1 MAIQSP
7 KGTKDMLPQDSSAWQ
22 WIEQTMRQEA
32 ALAGYLEIRTP
43 VFEHTELF
51 ERGVGDTTDIVQ
63 KEMYTFLDKGGRS
76 ITLKPEGTAGTVRAF
91 VQGKLYAGPLPVKL
105 YYLNS
110 PIFRYENP
118 QSGRLRE
125 HHQFGM
131 ECFGSREPTADAEL
145 ITTILHILGRLRLR
159 DLGVNINSIGCP
171 ACRPGYHQALKAF
184 LRARLDQ
191 LCPVCKERFE
201 KNPLR
206 VLDCKEARCVS
217 ATQEAPEMPDYL
229 CQECEEH
236 FATLKALL
244 TAQSTPYQVNPRIVR
259 GLDYYTKTVFEIT
272 MRTSRG
278 DLALC
283 GGGRYDGLVEEIGG
297 PVTPGVGFGIG
308 TERILMELASQ
319 GIGTPSPSTTDVF
332 VAHLGDEAL
341 LPAFLL
347 TQQLRRQGL
356 KSDSDHIRRS
366 LKAQL
371 RFADKLGVILLV
383 IVGGEELARGK
394 VKIKDMCTGAE
405 TEVEGGQ
412 AVGYIQQK
420 LSEKREEEKHG

>member
-7 KGTKDMLPQDSSAWQ
+7 KGTKDMLPQDSAAWQ
-22 WIEQTMRQEA
+22 RIEQTMRQEA

-51 ERGVGDTTDIVQ
+51 ERGVGDSTDIVQ

-76 ITLKPEGTAGTVRAF
+76 LTLKPEGTAGTARAL
-91 VQGKLYAGPLPVKL
+91 VQGKLYAGPLPTKM
-105 YYLNS
+105 YYLNA

-131 ECFGSREPTADAEL
+131 ECFGSKEPTADAEL
-145 ITTILHILGRLRLR
+145 IITILHILNRLGLK
-159 DLGVNINSIGCP
+159 DLGVSINSIGCP
-171 ACRPGYHQALKAF
+171 VCRPDYHKALKDF
-184 LRARLDQ
+184 LRERLDS
-191 LCPVCKERFE
+191 LCPQCRERFE

-206 VLDCKEARCVS
+206 VLDCKEEQCIR
-217 ATQEAPEMPDYL
+217 ATREAPSILEHL
-229 CQECEEH
+229 CQECDTH
-236 FATLKALL
+236 FSAFKALL
-244 TAQSTPYQVNPRIVR
+244 SAQEVRYQVDPRIVR

-297 PVTPGVGFGIG
+297 PALPGVGFGIG
-308 TERILMELASQ
+308 TERILMELSSQ
-319 GIGTPSPSTTDVF
+319 GIEAPLPRPCDVF
-332 VAHLGDEAL
+332 VASLGEEARI
-341 LPAFLL
+341 PAFLM
-347 TQQLRRQGL
+347 TQRLRRFQI
-356 KSDSDHIRRS
+356 KADCDHNKRS

-371 RFADKLGVILLV
+371 RFADKLGVKLLM
-383 IVGGEELARGK
+383 IVGGDELARGAVK
-394 VKIKDMCTGAE
+394 VKDMGTGDE
-405 TEVEGGQ
+405 TEVKTEQ
-412 AVGYIQQK
+412 APGYIQQK
-420 LSEKREEEKHG
+420 LAEKGEDVGHG

>member
-1 MAIQSP
+1 
-7 KGTKDMLPQDSSAWQ
+7 
-22 WIEQTMRQEA
+22 
-32 ALAGYLEIRTP
+32 
-43 VFEHTELF
+43 
-51 ERGVGDTTDIVQ
+51 
-63 KEMYTFLDKGGRS
+63 
-76 ITLKPEGTAGTVRAF
+76 
-91 VQGKLYAGPLPVKL
+91 
-105 YYLNS
+105 
-110 PIFRYENP
+110 
-118 QSGRLRE
+118 
-125 HHQFGM
+125 
-131 ECFGSREPTADAEL
+131 
-145 ITTILHILGRLRLR
+145 
-159 DLGVNINSIGCP
+159 
-171 ACRPGYHQALKAF
+171 
-184 LRARLDQ
+184 
-191 LCPVCKERFE
+191 
-201 KNPLR
+201 
-206 VLDCKEARCVS
+206 
-217 ATQEAPEMPDYL
+217 MPDYL

-356 KSDSDHIRRS
+356 KSDSDHNRRS